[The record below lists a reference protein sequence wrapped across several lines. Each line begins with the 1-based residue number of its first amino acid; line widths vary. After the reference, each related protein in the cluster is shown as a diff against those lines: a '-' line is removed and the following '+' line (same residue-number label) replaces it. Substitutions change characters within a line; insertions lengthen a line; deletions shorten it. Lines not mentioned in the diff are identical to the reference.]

1 MNYKISFQEMDQL
14 GTEILSR
21 QSQVSLEEK
30 KNQFQN
36 LKKKSITKLKKQKT
50 N

>member
-14 GTEILSR
+14 GTEILSN

-30 KNQFQN
+30 RNQYQT
-36 LKKKSITKLKKQKT
+36 LKKQSSVRLKKQKS
-50 N
+50 

>member
-14 GTEILSR
+14 GTEILSS

-30 KNQFQN
+30 RNQFQ
-36 LKKKSITKLKKQKT
+36 TLKKQSSVKSKKQKS
-50 N
+50 